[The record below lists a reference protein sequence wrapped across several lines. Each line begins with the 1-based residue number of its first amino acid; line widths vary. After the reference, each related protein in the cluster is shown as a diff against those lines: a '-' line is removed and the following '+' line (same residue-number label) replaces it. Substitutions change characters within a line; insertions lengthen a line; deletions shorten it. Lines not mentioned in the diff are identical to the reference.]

1 MSPDKQKGARDAGK
15 REAAQ
20 TEQPIIGEY
29 LSFAATEAYK
39 LLRTNLMF
47 ALPDQGKCRVV
58 GVTSALRNEGKSTL
72 AINLAYTVAQAGYR
86 VLLIDGDMRLPTLAK
101 RLNIPKRPGLS
112 NLLAGLCTVQDAVQ
126 TSDLLDNLKAIAAG
140 DIPPNPSE
148 LLASARMETLLR
160 ELGADYDFI
169 LLDLPPVT
177 AVTDGLVIS
186 KLVDGMIVVVCR
198 GYCEKKLLEAALR
211 NMKYLNIKILGFVM
225 TRGSVDKSGYGKRY
239 GKYKKGYGGYYS
251 YGAPPAG
258 GPPSRS
264 RPAARNCHDR
274 PAQSHPA
281 SNGRR
286 QPQHGG
292 ESSNA
297 DRAGGAGCHRC
308 GGHAPLLRI
317 GERAGPLSGPPRPVV
332 AAAAATSDGV
342 AAPSTSGGGGPVL

>member
-148 LLASARMETLLR
+148 LLSSARMETLLR

-177 AVTDGLVIS
+177 AVTDSLVIS

-258 GPPSRS
+258 DRKPSEPRKS
-264 RPAARNCHDR
+264 AD
-274 PAQSHPA
+274 
-281 SNGRR
+281 GKK
-286 QPQHGG
+286 
-292 ESSNA
+292 SS
-297 DRAGGAGCHRC
+297 
-308 GGHAPLLRI
+308 
-317 GERAGPLSGPPRPVV
+317 
-332 AAAAATSDGV
+332 
-342 AAPSTSGGGGPVL
+342 

>member
-1 MSPDKQKGARDAGK
+1 MSLDKQKGARDAGK

-86 VLLIDGDMRLPTLAK
+86 VLLIDGDMRLPT
-101 RLNIPKRPGLS
+101 
-112 NLLAGLCTVQDAVQ
+112 CTVQDAVQ

-258 GPPSRS
+258 DRRPSE
-264 RPAARNCHDR
+264 PK
-274 PAQSHPA
+274 QT
-281 SNGRR
+281 
-286 QPQHGG
+286 GG
-292 ESSNA
+292 KK
-297 DRAGGAGCHRC
+297 
-308 GGHAPLLRI
+308 
-317 GERAGPLSGPPRPVV
+317 LS
-332 AAAAATSDGV
+332 
-342 AAPSTSGGGGPVL
+342 

>member
-1 MSPDKQKGARDAGK
+1 MSLDKQKGARDAGK

-29 LSFAATEAYK
+29 LSFAVYNLSRAALATAA
-39 LLRTNLMF
+39 F
-47 ALPDQGKCRVV
+47 C
-58 GVTSALRNEGKSTL
+58 
-72 AINLAYTVAQAGYR
+72 
-86 VLLIDGDMRLPTLAK
+86 DGDMRLPTLAK

-258 GPPSRS
+258 DRRPSE
-264 RPAARNCHDR
+264 PK
-274 PAQSHPA
+274 QT
-281 SNGRR
+281 
-286 QPQHGG
+286 GG
-292 ESSNA
+292 KK
-297 DRAGGAGCHRC
+297 
-308 GGHAPLLRI
+308 
-317 GERAGPLSGPPRPVV
+317 LS
-332 AAAAATSDGV
+332 
-342 AAPSTSGGGGPVL
+342 